1 MNIILQKESP
11 KLNLITNPKLYKNKS
26 NNINKQL
33 FELGRLKSQDNHQ
46 NKIDINNFNSLYDKY
61 TRSNPSFNQN
71 FLIKRAIRKLKKN
84 KSIGEMMH
92 SNNILLKRKK
102 KFLSNKQINIEQSN
116 DISQIILTNKL
127 YDDIKIRNIISLWNE
142 LEVLEPYRKYFL
154 FVFKEIDDEDKISFY
169 QNEVNEMIQ
178 LKNDIKNLTYNI
190 ELRFGFIN
198 KIFELNEK
206 LNNEKVDQYLI
217 NEMLKK
223 FKDLIQIT
231 VNIVLYMKKIKS
243 IINAVPNLGKY
254 DIDIISKKF
263 NFDKNYIIKMKFET
277 KFLKEGCAKMFFDFK
292 KENTPFFLKTN
303 NDKSIFKDE
312 EYNYT
317 ISFEPKVINDIKEC
331 NYYIY
336 KELIAYEN
344 DKSNI
349 NKFRN
354 ISPIRRKNPE
364 HNFFSNFNINTHEF
378 NNDRVKKRQKLF
390 LNKVHGNKKNEI
402 LEKTTMNLKRE
413 LLDNS
418 QANNLSKLMKN
429 FEFHNENVSN
439 NNKINKIDDLNL
451 KLKENSNIYKKSKIN
466 NFYNSHS
473 KLNKKNL
480 FYTSTNNSEIKFNKD
495 VDLMKKFSSPNT
507 IDNAENND
515 KDFRIFSEDK
525 ND

>member
-92 SNNILLKRKK
+92 SNNILLKKKK

-277 KFLKEGCAKMFFDFK
+277 KFLKEGCAKMLFDFK

-354 ISPIRRKNPE
+354 ISPIKRKNPE

-480 FYTSTNNSEIKFNKD
+480 FYTSNNNSEIKFNKD